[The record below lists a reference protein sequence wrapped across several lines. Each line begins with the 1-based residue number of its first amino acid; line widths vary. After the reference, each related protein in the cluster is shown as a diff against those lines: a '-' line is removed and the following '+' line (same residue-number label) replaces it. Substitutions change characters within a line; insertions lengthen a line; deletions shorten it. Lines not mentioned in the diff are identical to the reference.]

1 MGSLGDIAC
10 FSFYPGRTW
19 CLRDAG
25 AGVTNNAEVREDPLC
40 APRPQREVH
49 SRHRGLQLSH
59 RHNPGGVLHA
69 NCPTWKIDQVRRGT
83 SLTIASCWPCHLVCR
98 TSRSMRNRSTIV
110 RGPRQGARPR
120 SRRSERARD
129 RAGVHYPVPLHLQP
143 AYAHLGHRAGDF
155 PHAEAAAQEVL
166 SLPLYA
172 EMTDEQVRAV
182 CETLTEVL
190 G

>member
-1 MGSLGDIAC
+1 MDKLRIGVIGAG
-10 FSFYPGRTW
+10 GRGTLANNW
-19 CLRDAG
+19 KDSSRAVVVAG
-25 AGVTNNAEVREDPLC
+25 ADVREEALADFKTRFGEDAFTTLDY
-40 APRPQREVH
+40 RELLA
-49 SRHRGLQLSH
+49 GANL
-59 RHNPGGVLHA
+59 VLPYEPEYAESVYHLFV
-69 NCPTWKIDQVRRGT
+69 VR
-83 SLTIASCWPCHLVCR
+83 
-98 TSRSMRNRSTIV
+98 V
-110 RGPRQGARPR
+110 R
-120 SRRSERARD
+120 ERD
-129 RAGVHYPVPLHLQP
+129 RVLDALKERGIGAGVHYPVPLHLQP